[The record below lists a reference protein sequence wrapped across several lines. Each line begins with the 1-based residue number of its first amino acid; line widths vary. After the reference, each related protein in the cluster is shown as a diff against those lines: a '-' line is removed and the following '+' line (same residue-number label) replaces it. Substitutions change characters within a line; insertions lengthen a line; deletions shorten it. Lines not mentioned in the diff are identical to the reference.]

1 MRRRRLRGSQDHVTG
16 AKWAPQKAAALEC
29 RAIHEAT
36 DEAKFLFAVPGGQTQ
51 APFTVVLNWTAAP
64 KK

>member
-1 MRRRRLRGSQDHVTG
+1 MRRRRLRGLQDHIAD
-16 AKWAPQKAAALEC
+16 AKWASQKAVDFGC

-36 DEAKFLFAVPGGQTQ
+36 DKAKFLFAVPGGQTQ
-51 APFTVVLNWTAAP
+51 APFTVVLNWTAAL